1 MRTEAAEFR
10 GLVER
15 HQRMVFSLALRVT
28 GEYGTAEEVAQDV
41 FLELF
46 RSAERLSG
54 EDHVRFWL
62 RKVTVHRATDAL
74 RRQAHRPESH
84 AEEWMDDAAADGDGD
99 AGVGTVLEARLEE
112 LLGSLPEQMRIAVVL
127 RYQEEMLPDEIG
139 KLLGQPVATVK
150 SNLQRGLKLLRRK
163 AEITMKEYV
172 RPPRGAET
180 PFGRGAEM
188 KEDVR

>member
-1 MRTEAAEFR
+1 MGAGAAEFR
-10 GLVER
+10 SVVEQ

-46 RSAERLSG
+46 RSGERLTS

-62 RKVTVHRATDAL
+62 RRVTVHRATDAI
-74 RRQAHRPESH
+74 RRRLHRPESA
-84 AEEWMDDAAADGDGD
+84 AEEWMDETHSGEDGA

-127 RYQEEMLPDEIG
+127 RYQEEMLPDEIA
-139 KLLGQPVATVK
+139 KLLSQPVATVK

-172 RPPRGAET
+172 R
-180 PFGRGAEM
+180 
-188 KEDVR
+188 

>member
-1 MRTEAAEFR
+1 MQTEATEFR
-10 GLVER
+10 GVVER

-28 GEYGTAEEVAQDV
+28 GEYGAAEEVAQDV

-46 RSAERLSG
+46 RSAEKLSS

-74 RRQAHRPESH
+74 RRQAHRPETY
-84 AEEWMDDAAADGDGD
+84 ADQWVDDAAGPDGYET
-99 AGVGTVLEARLEE
+99 AGAGTVAVGAVLEARLEE
-112 LLGSLPEQMRIAVVL
+112 LLGSLPEAMRVVVVL
-127 RYQEEMLPDEIG
+127 RYQEDMMPDEIAR
-139 KLLGQPVATVK
+139 LLGQPVATVK

-172 RPPRGAET
+172 R
-180 PFGRGAEM
+180 
-188 KEDVR
+188 

>member
-1 MRTEAAEFR
+1 MGTGAAEFR
-10 GLVER
+10 GVVER

-46 RSAERLSG
+46 RSAERLNG

-62 RKVTVHRATDAL
+62 RRVTVHRATDAL
-74 RRQAHRPESH
+74 RRRSHRPEAA
-84 AEEWMDDAAADGDGD
+84 AEEWMDETHADGG

-112 LLGSLPEQMRIAVVL
+112 LLGSLPEQMRVAVVL
-127 RYQEEMLPDEIG
+127 RYQEDMLPDEIAS
-139 KLLGQPVATVK
+139 LLGQPVATVK

-172 RPPRGAET
+172 R
-180 PFGRGAEM
+180 
-188 KEDVR
+188 

>member
-10 GLVER
+10 GVVER

-46 RSAERLSG
+46 RSGEKLSG

-74 RRQAHRPESH
+74 RRQAHRPEAR
-84 AEEWMDDAAADGDGD
+84 AEEWMDDAAADGE
-99 AGVGTVLEARLEE
+99 ATLGVGMVLEARLEE
-112 LLGSLPEQMRIAVVL
+112 LLGSLPEQMRVAVVL
-127 RYQEEMLPDEIG
+127 RYQEEMLPDEIAR
-139 KLLGQPVATVK
+139 LLGQPVATVK

-172 RPPRGAET
+172 R
-180 PFGRGAEM
+180 
-188 KEDVR
+188 

>member
-10 GLVER
+10 GVVER

-46 RSAERLSG
+46 RSADRLSSD
-54 EDHVRFWL
+54 DHVRFWL

-74 RRQAHRPESH
+74 RRQAHRPETQ
-84 AEEWMDDAAADGDGD
+84 AEEWMDDAPGDGE
-99 AGVGTVLEARLEE
+99 GMSGLSTVLEARLED
-112 LLGSLPEQMRIAVVL
+112 LLGSLPEQMRVAVVL
-127 RYQEEMLPDEIG
+127 RYQEEMLPDEIA
-139 KLLGQPVATVK
+139 KLLSQPVATVK

-172 RPPRGAET
+172 R
-180 PFGRGAEM
+180 
-188 KEDVR
+188 

>member
-1 MRTEAAEFR
+1 MRTEATEFR
-10 GLVER
+10 GVVER

-46 RSAERLSG
+46 RSADRLSSD
-54 EDHVRFWL
+54 DHVRFWL

-84 AEEWMDDAAADGDGD
+84 AEEWMDEATAEGDGG

-112 LLGSLPEQMRIAVVL
+112 LLGSLPEQMRIAVVCCGT
-127 RYQEEMLPDEIG
+127 RRRCCPDIA

-172 RPPRGAET
+172 R
-180 PFGRGAEM
+180 
-188 KEDVR
+188 